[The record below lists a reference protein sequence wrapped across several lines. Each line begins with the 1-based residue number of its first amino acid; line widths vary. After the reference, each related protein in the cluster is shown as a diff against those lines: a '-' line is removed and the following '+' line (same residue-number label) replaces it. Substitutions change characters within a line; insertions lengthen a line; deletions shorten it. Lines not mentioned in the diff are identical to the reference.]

1 MSNSVS
7 FKISPIIEFS
17 NNSFYRVFV
26 VVASFNLISTIIYN
40 HFVWSELI
48 YLNESGL
55 DASDRTFVS
64 GSKTRLIINIIV
76 EVTSPIWL
84 LFKSFVFSILMY
96 SVGYLLKFSFS
107 FTELNKIFLV
117 SYLFVIFGDFTNSA
131 LLLVVEQPS
140 IKNDILYYYPFSVL
154 GFLSSSSNFL
164 EYHFIWSRI
173 NIFQLGFIF
182 SIYYLFLNKFLL
194 TSKNSIYLVL
204 SYGFFYGLFLVLWL
218 LVSI

>member
-1 MSNSVS
+1 MSNFVS

-17 NNSFYRVFV
+17 NNSFCRVFV

-40 HFVWSELI
+40 HFVWSDLI

-117 SYLFVIFGDFTNSA
+117 SYLFVILEILLIRLYSWSLNSH
-131 LLLVVEQPS
+131 LLKMIYFITIHLV
-140 IKNDILYYYPFSVL
+140 F
-154 GFLSSSSNFL
+154 
-164 EYHFIWSRI
+164 
-173 NIFQLGFIF
+173 
-182 SIYYLFLNKFLL
+182 
-194 TSKNSIYLVL
+194 
-204 SYGFFYGLFLVLWL
+204 
-218 LVSI
+218 

>member
-1 MSNSVS
+1 MSNFVS

-17 NNSFYRVFV
+17 NNSFCRVFV

-40 HFVWSELI
+40 HFVWSDLI

-164 EYHFIWSRI
+164 EYYFIWSRI

>member
-17 NNSFYRVFV
+17 NNSFCSVFV

-40 HFVWSELI
+40 HFVWSDLI

-64 GSKTRLIINIIV
+64 GSKTRLIINIII
-76 EVTSPIWL
+76 EVLSPIWL
-84 LFKSFVFSILMY
+84 LFKSSVFSILMY
-96 SVGYLLKFSFS
+96 SVCYLLKFSFS

-131 LLLVVEQPS
+131 LLMIVEQPS
-140 IKNDILYYYPFSVL
+140 IKNDILYYYPFSFL

-164 EYHFIWSRI
+164 EYYFIWSRI

-182 SIYYLFLNKFLL
+182 SIYYLLLNKFLL

>member
-1 MSNSVS
+1 M
-7 FKISPIIEFS
+7 
-17 NNSFYRVFV
+17 
-26 VVASFNLISTIIYN
+26 
-40 HFVWSELI
+40 
-48 YLNESGL
+48 
-55 DASDRTFVS
+55 
-64 GSKTRLIINIIV
+64 
-76 EVTSPIWL
+76 SPIWL

-154 GFLSSSSNFL
+154 DFLSSSSNFL

-182 SIYYLFLNKFLL
+182 SIYYLLLNKFLL